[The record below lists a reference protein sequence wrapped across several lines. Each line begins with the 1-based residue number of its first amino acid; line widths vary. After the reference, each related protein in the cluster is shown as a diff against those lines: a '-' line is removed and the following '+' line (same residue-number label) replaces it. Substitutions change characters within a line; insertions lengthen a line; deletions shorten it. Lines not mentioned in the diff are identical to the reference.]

1 MRKVPLWIVT
11 IAMFVVGAIFFS
23 WQTMEKPAVAK
34 PGAAIIA
41 PKVTLDMVEVTQYYG
56 YWYFSNKVKPT
67 KGKAGNYGAPL
78 PMAFIFNIEN
88 PNKEPVELTGFKFT
102 IAFDEFDVNTVMA
115 TEAQWIPG
123 GKTNQLRVQ
132 AMFDVRQTLL
142 TLLLPGAMQLKKKGI
157 TPWQQLEEWW
167 VGAPNMSFPIHVKE
181 GAATFEMD
189 GQVKVVPFTGTF
201 GG

>member
-11 IAMFVVGAIFFS
+11 IAMFVVGAIFLS
-23 WQTMEKPAVAK
+23 CQTMEKPAVAK
-34 PGAAIIA
+34 TAESMMA
-41 PKVTLDMVEVTQYYG
+41 PKVTLEMVEVTQYYG
-56 YWYFSNKVKPT
+56 YWYFAKSVKPT
-67 KGKAGNYGAPL
+67 QGKEGDYGAPL

-88 PNKEPVELTGFKFT
+88 PNKEPIELTGFKFT

-115 TEAQWIPG
+115 TETQWIPG

-142 TLLLPGAMQLKKKGI
+142 TLLLPGAMQLKQKGV
-157 TPWQQLEEWW
+157 TPWQQLEKWW
-167 VGAPNMSFPIHVKE
+167 VEAPNMSFPISVKE
-181 GAATFEMD
+181 GAATFEKD
-189 GQVKVVPFTGTF
+189 GQVKVIAFNGTF

>member
-11 IAMFVVGAIFFS
+11 IAMFVVGAIFLS
-23 WQTMEKPAVAK
+23 CQTMEKPAVAK
-34 PGAAIIA
+34 SGAEMMA

-56 YWYFSNKVKPT
+56 YWYYAKSVKPT
-67 KGKAGNYGAPL
+67 QGQPGDNGAPL
-78 PMAFIFNIEN
+78 PMAFIFSIEN
-88 PNKEPVELTGFKFT
+88 PNKVPIELTGFKFT
-102 IAFDEFDVNTVMA
+102 IAFDEFEVNTIMA
-115 TEAQWIPG
+115 TETQWIPG

-142 TLLLPGAMQLKKKGI
+142 TLLLPGAMQLKKKGLS
-157 TPWQQLEEWW
+157 PWEQLEKWW
-167 VGAPNMSFPIHVKE
+167 VGAPNMSFPISVKE

-189 GQVKVVPFTGTF
+189 GQVKVVPFSGTF